1 MIGIGLEKLNKMAK
15 ETKVTLEDLMEEKRL
30 VEEHVTDILRQ
41 FEARFGIEVEYI
53 NFDDNDLSWIEKHTK
68 KKKSQKKSF
77 KMEIEV
83 K

>member
-15 ETKVTLEDLMEEKRL
+15 ENKVTLEDLREEKRL

-41 FEARFGIEVEYI
+41 FEARFGIDVEYI